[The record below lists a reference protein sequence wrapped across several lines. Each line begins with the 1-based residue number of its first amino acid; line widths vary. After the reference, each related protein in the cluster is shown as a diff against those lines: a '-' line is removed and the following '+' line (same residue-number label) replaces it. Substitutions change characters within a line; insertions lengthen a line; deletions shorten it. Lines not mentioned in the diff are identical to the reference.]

1 MNSQEYERWYDD
13 KKESYGDLANAIY
26 SELQRI
32 LDVEGMEKG
41 KDYIFINSRL
51 KTRKSFLEK
60 MYKPDEN
67 GNRKYTNPEQLTDIA
82 GARLVGY
89 ILSNVTTLCKLVE
102 RHFDTDKNRSVT
114 PPQRLGED
122 QMGYRSTNYIVHVG
136 KKTFDTTKLSHRFKG
151 LYFEVQVKTLLDFA
165 WQEIE
170 HDRVYKTSTQF
181 PPESHITRKFNLI
194 AGLLEVADER
204 FDTTSEEAKS
214 YDMNLID
221 KIKSG
226 ELEDLEI
233 SPRSLRLYLEDFQDV
248 PGFTP
253 YFGVTDQVLD
263 EINSMGVTRIS
274 QLNQMIPHD
283 FKKRYIKVSK
293 PKDTVTHTAIL
304 RDILIIYDTK
314 RYTKEAYRPQ
324 HYETFDYHSHKVYKE
339 FQVNFDDLPVGVRF
353 MEGST

>member
-1 MNSQEYERWYDD
+1 LGSQELERWYDD
-13 KKESYGDLANAIY
+13 KKGSYGDLANAIH

-32 LDVEGMEKG
+32 LDREGMERG
-41 KDYIFINSRL
+41 KDYLFIDSRL

-60 MYKPDEN
+60 MYKPDKN
-67 GNRKYTNPEQLTDIA
+67 GNRKYINPEQITDIA
-82 GARLVGY
+82 GARIVGY
-89 ILSNVTTLCKLVE
+89 ILSNVTILCELIE
-102 RHFDTDKNRSVT
+102 RYFDIDKNLSVT

-122 QMGYRSTNYIVHVG
+122 QMGYRSSNYIVHVDNRTL
-136 KKTFDTTKLSHRFKG
+136 KMTKLSQRFNG
-151 LYFEVQVKTLLDFA
+151 FYFEVQVKTLLDFA
-165 WQEIE
+165 WQEIQ

-181 PPESHITRKFNLI
+181 PPESHIGRKFNLI

-204 FDTTSEEAKS
+204 FDTTSEEAKR
-214 YDMNLID
+214 YDKNLID

-226 ELEDLEI
+226 ELEGLEI

-263 EINSMGVTRIS
+263 EINSMGITQIS

-283 FKKRYIKVSK
+283 FKKKYIKVSK

-314 RYTKEAYRPQ
+314 RYTKDAYRPQ
-324 HYETFDYHSHKVYKE
+324 HYETLDYHAHKVYKE
-339 FQVNFDDLPVGVRF
+339 FQVNFDHLPAGVEF